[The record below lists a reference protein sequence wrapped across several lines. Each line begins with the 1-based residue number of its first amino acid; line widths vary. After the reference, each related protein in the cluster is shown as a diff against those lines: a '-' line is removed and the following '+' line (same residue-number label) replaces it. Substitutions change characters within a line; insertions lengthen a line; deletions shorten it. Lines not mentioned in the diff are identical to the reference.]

1 MSLLLDEHRNYLADR
16 PRVDA
21 LRRAVHATVRPGDIV
36 LDLGCGS
43 GLLGLMA
50 CDAGAARVYAIDH
63 SGMIEIA
70 RAVARA
76 EGRADRIVHIAGH
89 STGIDLPER
98 ANVLVF
104 DQIGRLAFEAG
115 LLEFA
120 LDARRRL
127 LTPDARIVPGP
138 ITLQLALAASD
149 DIRARIEFWDTRPA
163 GIDTSAA
170 HVTAVNTGY
179 PIEPEYVTLLS
190 GAADVMTLSA
200 AAWDGEA
207 LFGRVTLTAAR
218 DARVDGLAGWFVAEL
233 SPGVVMSN
241 APDRADRINRRI
253 ALLPFDP
260 PIDLKAGERLVVSL
274 RLLPDVM
281 ILAWDAAREDGTD
294 RRSQSTWKGMLP
306 IGEERARTRD
316 DAVPVLTPRG
326 AARRTVLELCDGRH
340 TVAEIERML
349 LDRHAGLFPTGQD
362 AAIFAAEVLAV
373 YARA

>member
-43 GLLGLMA
+43 GLLGLIA
-50 CDAGAARVYAIDH
+50 CDAGAARVYAVDH

-138 ITLQLALAASD
+138 IALHLALAASD

-190 GAADVMTLSA
+190 DSADVMTLSA
-200 AAWDGEA
+200 AAWEGEA
-207 LFGRVTLTAAR
+207 LSGRVTLTAAR

-233 SPGVVMSN
+233 SPGVLMSN
-241 APDRADRINRRI
+241 APDRADRVNRRI
-253 ALLPFDP
+253 AFLPFDP
-260 PIDLKAGERLVVSL
+260 PIDLKAGERLVVTV

-349 LDRHAGLFPTGQD
+349 FDRHAGLFPTGQD

>member
-1 MSLLLDEHRNYLADR
+1 
-16 PRVDA
+16 
-21 LRRAVHATVRPGDIV
+21 
-36 LDLGCGS
+36 
-43 GLLGLMA
+43 MA
-50 CDAGAARVYAIDH
+50 CDAGAARVYAVDN

-70 RAVARA
+70 RAIARA

-104 DQIGRLAFEAG
+104 DQIGRLAFDAG

-138 ITLQLALAASD
+138 VTLQFALAASD
-149 DIRARIEFWDTRPA
+149 EIRSRIDFWDTRPA
-163 GIDTSAA
+163 GLDTSAA
-170 HVTAVNTGY
+170 HITAVNTGY

-190 GAADVMTLSA
+190 GDADVMTLSA
-200 AAWDGEA
+200 AAWEGEA
-207 LFGRVTLTAAR
+207 LSGRVTLTATR

-233 SPGVVMSN
+233 SPGVLMSN

-253 ALLPFDP
+253 AFLPFDP
-260 PIDLKAGERLVVSL
+260 PVDVKAGESLVVSV
-274 RLLPDVM
+274 RLLPAVM
-281 ILAWDAAREDGTD
+281 ILAWDAERQDGTD

-306 IGEERARTRD
+306 VGEERARTRD

-340 TVAEIERML
+340 TVAEIERGL
-349 LDRHAGLFPTGQD
+349 LDRHAGLFPTGHD